1 MISNYAQEAQSR
13 HGRKPCVHKSMPSR
27 RVCCMQGAARQ
38 LQELL
43 ERELAWDLTVSD
55 LQGETDDEDAPVI
68 VEL

>member
-1 MISNYAQEAQSR
+1 
-13 HGRKPCVHKSMPSR
+13 
-27 RVCCMQGAARQ
+27 MQGAARQ